1 MAISS
6 PGVGSGLDIQ
16 SIVSQLV
23 ALEQKPLT
31 QLQTAASSTKAKLSA
46 FGQLKSQFANLQ
58 DQAAKL
64 AGSTLW
70 SGLSLSSS
78 NSAAISG
85 TLGTAATATRFN
97 MEVSQLAQA
106 QGTASAVVPTGTNMS
121 GRLTI
126 ALGTWSQVDDDNDP
140 DTPTVSQFGPQSGQ
154 TPVNVDIAATDKLSD
169 IVKKIN
175 DADAG
180 VSATILKDASGER
193 LLIRSD
199 ETGATN
205 GFRIQTSNAGVGS
218 SIAQLGYDPENGSS
232 GMTLSQAAQN
242 TLATINGVSVSSTNN
257 VFENAVP
264 GITLTANQVTTGP
277 VDIRV
282 SKDTAAMKTAITNL
296 VSSYNAL
303 SSALSTMT
311 AVAPEGGT
319 SGTLQ
324 GDGTVNNLQNMLR
337 RTVTGAVAGGSFNSL
352 SAVGVEFQKD
362 GTLKVNDSKLTAA
375 LQNPEALQAFFV
387 GTDSNPGLGARVRSL
402 AQGLLG
408 STGAITSRTNA
419 LQGSLDRNAKEQDKI
434 EARISLTEERLY
446 AKYSRLDASLTQMNS
461 LSSYVSQ
468 QVTSWNNQ
476 KSS

>member
-6 PGVGSGLDIQ
+6 PGVGSGLDIK

-23 ALEQKPLT
+23 ALEQRPLA
-31 QLQTAASSTKAKLSA
+31 QLQTAASTTKAKLSA

-64 AGSTLW
+64 ASSALW
-70 SGLSLSSS
+70 GGLSLSSS

-85 TLGTAATATRFN
+85 TLGNGAAATRFN

-106 QGTASAVVPTGTNMS
+106 QGTASAVVPEGSNMA

-126 ALGTWSQVDDDNDP
+126 AMGTWSQVDDDADP
-140 DTPTVSQFGPQSGQ
+140 MTPAVNQFSPQSGSVA
-154 TPVNVDIAATDKLSD
+154 VNVDLEPTDKLAD

-175 DADAG
+175 DAGAG
-180 VSATILKDASGER
+180 VTATILKDTSGER
-193 LLIRSD
+193 LLVRSND
-199 ETGATN
+199 TGEAN
-205 GFRIQTSNAGVGS
+205 GFQIQTSNTPVGS
-218 SIAQLGYDPENGSS
+218 NIAQLGYNPAAGGA
-232 GMTLSQAAQN
+232 GMTLSQAARN
-242 TLATINGVSVSSTNN
+242 TQASINGVAVSSSNN
-257 VFENAVP
+257 VFENAIP
-264 GITLTANQVTTGP
+264 GITLTANQVTSGP
-277 VDIRV
+277 VEIRV
-282 SKDTAAMKTAITNL
+282 SNDTAAMKTAINNL

-303 SSALSTMT
+303 AGALSTMT
-311 AVAPEGGT
+311 AANPGGA

-337 RTVTGAVAGGSFNSL
+337 RAITGMVPGGSISTL

-362 GTLKVNDSKLTAA
+362 GTLKVNDSKLSEA
-375 LQNPEALQAFFV
+375 LQNPQALQAFFA
-387 GTDSNPGLGARVRSL
+387 GTTDNPGVGARLRDL

-419 LQGSLDRNAKEQDKI
+419 LQSSLDRNAKDQSKLQD
-434 EARISLTEERLY
+434 RISLTEERLY
-446 AKYSRLDASLTQMNS
+446 AKYSRLDASLSQLNA
-461 LSSYVSQ
+461 LSTYIGQ

-476 KSS
+476 KK

>member
-23 ALEQKPLT
+23 ALEQRPLT
-31 QLQTAASSTKAKLSA
+31 QLQTAASTTKAKLSA

-64 AGSTLW
+64 ASSTLW

-85 TLGTAATATRFN
+85 TLGTGATATRFN

-106 QGTASAVVPTGTNMS
+106 QGTASAVVPTDTDMS

-126 ALGTWSQVDDDNDP
+126 ALGTWSQVDADNDP
-140 DTPTVSQFGPQSGQ
+140 DTPSISQFSPQSGQ
-154 TPVNVDIAATDKLSD
+154 TPVNVDIVSTDTLSD
-169 IVKKIN
+169 IVTKIN
-175 DADAG
+175 DAGAG
-180 VSATILKDASGER
+180 VTATILKDASGER

-199 ETGATN
+199 ETGETQ
-205 GFRIQTSNAGVGS
+205 GFRIQTSNAGMGS
-218 SIAQLGYDPENGSS
+218 SIEQLGYDPANSS
-232 GMTLSQAAQN
+232 AGMTLSQAALN
-242 TLATINGVSVSSTNN
+242 TQATINGVAVSSTNN
-257 VFENAVP
+257 VFEDAVP
-264 GITLTANQVTTGP
+264 GITLTANQATTSP
-277 VDIRV
+277 VEIRV
-282 SKDTAAMKTAITNL
+282 SNDTGSMKTAINNL

-303 SSALSTMT
+303 SSALTTMT
-311 AVAPEGGT
+311 AVNPDSDTA
-319 SGTLQ
+319 GTLQ
-324 GDGTVNNLQNMLR
+324 GDGTVVNLQNLLR
-337 RTVTGAVAGGSFNSL
+337 RSVTSTVSGGSFSTL
-352 SAVGVEFQKD
+352 SAIGVEFQKD
-362 GTLKVNDSKLTAA
+362 GTLKVNDNKLNEALKDPAA
-375 LQNPEALQAFFV
+375 LQTFFT
-387 GTDSNPGLGARVRSL
+387 GSDNNPGLGTRLRDL

-408 STGAITSRTNA
+408 SSGAITSRTTS

-446 AKYSRLDASLTQMNS
+446 ARYSRLDASLTQLNA
-461 LSSYVSQ
+461 LGSYISQ

-476 KSS
+476 NSN